1 MTAINIYSESKILG
15 ETKWQ
20 LELIVA
26 QATTLQV

>member
-1 MTAINIYSESKILG
+1 MTAINIVSESKILG

-26 QATTLQV
+26 QATIMQV